1 MTLRSSGRETVATT
15 GPRSR
20 AVGAPQTI
28 GNRGFAPGA
37 GWEVSLIWSVRLGRV
52 IAVPKKSTARHY
64 DGPPRQLCQ
73 TFREPLAEVPNGAL
87 SVHYSHVTAGNNGCG
102 RHSRKRS
109 EGGNPPAHATLC

>member
-37 GWEVSLIWSVRLGRV
+37 GWEVSRIWSVRLGRV

-73 TFREPLAEVPNGAL
+73 TILRAPARMPNKLAGR
-87 SVHYSHVTAGNNGCG
+87 HYSNVAAGNNGIGARVAWHMLQC
-102 RHSRKRS
+102 RASVS
-109 EGGNPPAHATLC
+109 